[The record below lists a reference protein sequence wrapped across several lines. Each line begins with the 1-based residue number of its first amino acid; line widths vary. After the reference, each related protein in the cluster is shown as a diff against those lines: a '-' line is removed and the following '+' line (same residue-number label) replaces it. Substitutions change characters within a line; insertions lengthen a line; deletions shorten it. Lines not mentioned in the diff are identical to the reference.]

1 MGENRF
7 PVTDTAVA
15 VVFDLRPLVLRVDV
29 TQCLRKGTHYSLA
42 EPLVADEW
50 SQWVSGYPISLPELA
65 KSDSH
70 IAEVA
75 GSHTDY
81 ERSDSLS

>member
-29 TQCLRKGTHYSLA
+29 TQCPREGTHYSLA

-50 SQWVSGYPISLPELA
+50 SQ
-65 KSDSH
+65 
-70 IAEVA
+70 
-75 GSHTDY
+75 
-81 ERSDSLS
+81 